1 MATPLV
7 IAGIPARNLALY
19 HRIRFSVGDPAA
31 IVEEIGPRGVH
42 RTLILRDIEVDRA
55 RRHARADSIHC
66 PAEFAPAGGLSGDRE
81 TATAEALAECLCR
94 RGIARARADRTFGLS
109 YHHALASRGIAV
121 EYDADLGVVE
131 RRVKDPAEIEHL
143 RHAQRVTEEVMERAC
158 RLIATATAGRDGT
171 LHSEGAPLTS
181 ERVQGEIDRWLLER
195 GFDNPGSIVAG
206 GPASSDC
213 HEHGHGVLRSGE
225 PTIVDVFPRCKASLY
240 WGDCTRTVVHGEA
253 PPLLQRMHGA
263 VVEAKRLAIAAVR
276 AGVTGEQVHR
286 AALEA
291 IHRRGFAS
299 GPRPAD
305 ASAGWVGMVHGTGH
319 GIGLEVHEPPLLDMK
334 GPPLLA
340 GDAVTIEPG
349 LYGAAI
355 GGVRIEDLVIVTA
368 EGCENLGRLP
378 EGLDWRR

>member
-66 PAEFAPAGGLSGDRE
+66 PADFAPAGGLSGDRE
-81 TATAEALAECLCR
+81 TATAEALAECLSR
-94 RGIARARADRTFGLS
+94 RGIARVRADRTFGLS

-121 EYDADLGVVE
+121 EYDADLGVSE
-131 RRVKDPAEIEHL
+131 RRAKDPAEIEHL
-143 RHAQRVTEEVMERAC
+143 RRAQRITEEVMGRAC
-158 RLIATATAGRDGT
+158 RLVAAATAGRDGT

-181 ERVQGEIDRWLLER
+181 ERMQVEIDRWLLER

-213 HEHGHGVLRSGE
+213 HEHGRGALRSGE
-225 PTIVDVFPRCKASLY
+225 PTIIDIFPRCKSSLY

-253 PPLLQRMHGA
+253 PPLLQRMHAA

-276 AGVTGEQVHR
+276 AGVTGETVHR
-286 AALEA
+286 AALAA
-291 IHRRGFAS
+291 IHRHGFAS

-305 ASAGWVGMVHGTGH
+305 ASAEWVGMVHGTGH
-319 GIGLEVHEPPLLDMK
+319 GIGLEVHEPPLLDFK

-368 EGCENLGRLP
+368 DGCENLGRLP
-378 EGLDWRR
+378 EGLDWRC